1 MQINSVGFFTKNL
14 SFQLGDWRDQKLAPY
29 GLFATLGF
37 RSKISYVEL
46 VPQWNRS
53 TAVGDLAVL
62 VLNESLPGPYLQVQR
77 QQIDPEKQPTLMV
90 AGWGATNPAEKSFR
104 IYNMRQ
110 LYQDDI
116 VYIDS
121 DMCKSFLNDYDKLVN
136 NYVNTSQFLD
146 YDTMF
151 CAVSLSRNGDTCAGD
166 SGSPVVREGN
176 NPDHQLRPLNDRQV
190 AKEVVWLIIQLRQ
203 GQMSK
208 QAKHGLS
215 ILDRPLTKYRTEV
228 PTVNLSAFAILFGEL
243 IQYSLDI
250 VQSQKGSTIS
260 DLEHRLKVLGYDVG
274 VRVLELMSY
283 REPSSRYKRHLKLID
298 ALKYIHSFMW
308 PYLFGKQADDL
319 QQSQDVYNQYMIY
332 DYNLLTNK
340 FISVPKEWSSFNP
353 GSFVAGII
361 QGYLDAAGFATEE
374 VSAFSNAEVQSIF
387 VIKFTAET
395 VAREGTPQT

>member
-166 SGSPVVREGN
+166 SGSPVVMNEAY
-176 NPDHQLRPLNDRQV
+176 PLRPPSQNLLVGIVSWGPKR
-190 AKEVVWLIIQLRQ
+190 EC
-203 GQMSK
+203 
-208 QAKHGLS
+208 
-215 ILDRPLTKYRTEV
+215 
-228 PTVNLSAFAILFGEL
+228 VNLRF
-243 IQYSLDI
+243 
-250 VQSQKGSTIS
+250 SQAPA
-260 DLEHRLKVLGYDVG
+260 VL
-274 VRVLELMSY
+274 VRV
-283 REPSSRYKRHLKLID
+283 SSFIDWID
-298 ALKYIHSFMW
+298 AMISKY
-308 PYLFGKQADDL
+308 
-319 QQSQDVYNQYMIY
+319 SQ
-332 DYNLLTNK
+332 
-340 FISVPKEWSSFNP
+340 
-353 GSFVAGII
+353 
-361 QGYLDAAGFATEE
+361 
-374 VSAFSNAEVQSIF
+374 
-387 VIKFTAET
+387 
-395 VAREGTPQT
+395 